1 MRYKG
6 EPFIRVGSA
15 TKRLKDVPQ
24 IEARLWRTLQQ
35 HNFENGIAAANL
47 TVDEIL
53 LRLDYPSYFD
63 LLNQPLPD
71 GNTNILDA
79 IARDRLITRSDAG
92 GWDITNLAA
101 ILLARDLREFGN
113 LAHKRVRVI
122 RYDGPGRYNTARE
135 RQFDPGYAPVFQR
148 IIEHIM
154 TLVPSSEVIE
164 QALNVELPMFPEIA
178 VRELV
183 ANALIHQDFFATG
196 SAPLI
201 EIFADRIEVTN
212 PGEPLVETLRFL
224 DAPPNSRNESMAALM
239 RRFGI
244 CEERGSGIDKIVNLI
259 EVHQLPAP
267 IFEVANT
274 STRCVLFAPKILDEM
289 GPEERVMACYWHACL
304 RYVTNQ
310 PTNNRSMRERFNIP
324 DRQTSR
330 ASKLLREAI
339 DAGLIVVQGPRIRN
353 AESILHSFVGWFLGK
368 VLIVFHCFPKNFFA
382 RISAGSTT
390 FPSSNRPK
398 ISFPLLSKEH
408 VSQPVRQPFQVQ
420 TDQRFLFRCFPKN
433 RFRKDHL
440 RFQVQKPQRFLCPF
454 FAQKAVSERTTFSKF
469 KQTKDFFSVAFQRTR
484 TALGTSAP
492 CSR

>member
-1 MRYKG
+1 MEPRDPEYLRDLVQELCALPSETEWVEFKVNNSNPETIGQNISALSNGAALHDRQLGYLIWGIDDGSHQVVGTDLALEANNTGPREPRIRAGISDNCDFQFHEVSIDGFRVVVLEINPAIQYPVRYKG

-15 TKRLKDVPQ
+15 TKLLRDVPQ

-47 TVDEIL
+47 TVEEVL

-71 GNTNILDA
+71 GNANILDA
-79 IARDRLITRSDAG
+79 IARDRLIKRSDAG

-101 ILLARDLREFGN
+101 ILLARDLREFGI
-113 LAHKRVRVI
+113 LARKRVRVI

-135 RQFDPGYAPVFQR
+135 RQFDPGYASIFQR

-164 QALNVELPMFPEIA
+164 RALSVELPLFPEVA

-224 DAPPNSRNESMAALM
+224 DAPPKSRNESTAALM

-244 CEERGSGIDKIVNLI
+244 CEERGSGIDKIVNMI

-267 IFEVANT
+267 LFEVANT
-274 STRCVLFAPKILDEM
+274 STRCVLFSPKTLDDM

-324 DRQTSR
+324 DHQTSR

-339 DAGLIVVQGPRIRN
+339 DAGLIVVRDPESGTRN
-353 AESILHSFVGWFLGK
+353 RSYIPSW
-368 VLIVFHCFPKNFFA
+368 
-382 RISAGSTT
+382 AGSVEW
-390 FPSSNRPK
+390 S
-398 ISFPLLSKEH
+398 
-408 VSQPVRQPFQVQ
+408 
-420 TDQRFLFRCFPKN
+420 
-433 RFRKDHL
+433 
-440 RFQVQKPQRFLCPF
+440 
-454 FAQKAVSERTTFSKF
+454 
-469 KQTKDFFSVAFQRTR
+469 
-484 TALGTSAP
+484 
-492 CSR
+492 

>member
-1 MRYKG
+1 MESRAPEYLRDLVRELRALPVETAWVEFKHNNANPAMIGKNISALSNGAALNDRPIGYLVWGVDDTTHEIIGTNFAPELKGTGPQEPRIRSSISENCDFRFHEVSIDGLRVVVLEINPAIQYPVRYKG
-6 EPFIRVGSA
+6 ESFIRVGSA
-15 TKRLKDVPQ
+15 TKPLKDVPQ
-24 IEARLWRTLQQ
+24 VEARLWRTLQQ
-35 HNFENGIAAANL
+35 HDFENGIAAANL
-47 TVDEIL
+47 TLDEVL
-53 LRLDYPSYFD
+53 LRLDYPTYFD

-101 ILLARDLREFGN
+101 IILARDLREFGN
-113 LAHKRVRVI
+113 LARKRVRVI

-135 RQFDPGYAPVFQR
+135 RQFDPGYASVFQR

-154 TLVPSSEVIE
+154 TLVPSSEVVE
-164 QALNVELPMFPEIA
+164 QALSVELPLFPEIA

-183 ANALIHQDFFATG
+183 ANALIHQDFLATG

-224 DAPPNSRNESMAALM
+224 DAPPNSRNEATAALM

-267 IFEVANT
+267 LFEVANT
-274 STRCVLFAPKILDEM
+274 STRCVLFAPKTLDDM

-310 PTNNRSMRERFNIP
+310 TTNNRSLRERFNIP
-324 DRQTSR
+324 DHQTSR

-339 DAGLIVVQGPRIRN
+339 DAGLIVVRDPESGTRN
-353 AESILHSFVGWFLGK
+353 RSYI
-368 VLIVFHCFPKNFFA
+368 
-382 RISAGSTT
+382 
-390 FPSSNRPK
+390 PSWAS
-398 ISFPLLSKEH
+398 S
-408 VSQPVRQPFQVQ
+408 
-420 TDQRFLFRCFPKN
+420 
-433 RFRKDHL
+433 
-440 RFQVQKPQRFLCPF
+440 
-454 FAQKAVSERTTFSKF
+454 SERS
-469 KQTKDFFSVAFQRTR
+469 
-484 TALGTSAP
+484 
-492 CSR
+492 